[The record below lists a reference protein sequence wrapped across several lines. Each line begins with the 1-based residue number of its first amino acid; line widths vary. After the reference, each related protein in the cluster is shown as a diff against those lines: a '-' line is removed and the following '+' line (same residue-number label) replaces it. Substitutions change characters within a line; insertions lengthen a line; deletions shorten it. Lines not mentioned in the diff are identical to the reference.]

1 MVSSVNNSR
10 RLILQLSNRKF
21 AKKAIFNRSK
31 MRKFSSTSLSNN
43 IFTKENL
50 ILRNSKIAFLWQKL
64 KRADYVEKKFTR
76 NGTVYISS
84 PDIQRGKVL
93 RI

>member
-10 RLILQLSNRKF
+10 RIILQLSNRKF
-21 AKKAIFNRSK
+21 AKKAIFNRGK

-50 ILRNSKIAFLWQKL
+50 ILRNIKIAFLWQ